1 VTSGSREDGRGT
13 AVEVRFHG
21 RGGQGVVTAAELL
34 STAAFTQGRSAQAIP
49 SFGSERTGAP
59 VLSFCRVDDRPIRS
73 HDPVTTP
80 DAVVVQDPTMLHLP
94 GILDGLRPDGLLL
107 VNSTRAPDEL
117 GLEDPPARVVTVP
130 ATDLSRERLGRPLP
144 NTLLLGALA
153 GLTGVVSLESVQQA
167 IRGRF
172 RGAAG
177 ELNAALAADGHRIAT
192 TGAAATSTQGGS
204 RAQAG

>member
-1 VTSGSREDGRGT
+1 VTAPGPEGGRRT

-34 STAAFTQGRSAQAIP
+34 STAAFNQGRSAQAIP

-94 GILDGLRPDGLLL
+94 GILDGLRPEGLLL
-107 VNSTRAPDEL
+107 VNSTHAPGDL
-117 GLEDPPARVVTVP
+117 GLDGLPARVVTVP

-144 NTLLLGALA
+144 NTVLLGALA
-153 GLTGVVSLESVQQA
+153 GLTGVVTLEAVQEA
-167 IRGRF
+167 IRARF

-177 ELNAALAADGHRIAT
+177 DLNAALAADGDRLAT
-192 TGAAATSTQGGS
+192 APWQGES

>member
-1 VTSGSREDGRGT
+1 
-13 AVEVRFHG
+13 
-21 RGGQGVVTAAELL
+21 VTAAELL
-34 STAAFTQGRSAQAIP
+34 STAAFNQGRSAQAIP

-73 HDPVTTP
+73 HDPITTP

-107 VNSTRAPDEL
+107 VNSTREPGEL
-117 GLEDPPARVVTVP
+117 GLEGHQARVVTVP

-153 GLTGVVSLESVQQA
+153 GLTGVVSLEAVQEA
-167 IRGRF
+167 IRARF

-177 ELNAALAADGHRIAT
+177 DLNAALAADGYRLAT
-192 TGAAATSTQGGS
+192 ESTSAATPEGES